1 VMPILPRLHALAHIT
16 GGGIPGNLI
25 RVLPEGC
32 EAVVKAGSW
41 SWPAVFRVLMR
52 EGRVAL
58 AEMRRVF
65 NLGVGMIAVA
75 ARSDVEP
82 ALAAA
87 QRVGIATWI
96 IGDVNAGPAG
106 VRFAER

>member
-1 VMPILPRLHALAHIT
+1 
-16 GGGIPGNLI
+16 
-25 RVLPEGC
+25 
-32 EAVVKAGSW
+32 
-41 SWPAVFRVLMR
+41 
-52 EGRVAL
+52 
-58 AEMRRVF
+58 
-65 NLGVGMIAVA
+65 LGVGMIAVA